1 MKLNRRK
8 AKAMQTPSIL
18 QGASLTRLLQG
29 IAAGAIAT
37 LVAGFYF
44 GGWVTGGTAKGMVQK
59 SAETTVVS
67 ALAPICARPLRGD
80 DCADEGAR
88 PKGDDRDY
96 RAPLK
101 AGATKAFN
109 NKPA

>member
-1 MKLNRRK
+1 
-8 AKAMQTPSIL
+8 MQTPSIL

-29 IAAGAIAT
+29 TAAGAIAT
-37 LVAGFYF
+37 LVVAFHF

-59 SAETTVVS
+59 NAETGVVS
-67 ALAPICARPLRGD
+67 ALAPICARPLGGD
-80 DCADEGAR
+80 DCADEEARGAR

-101 AGATKAFN
+101 AGATEAFN
-109 NKPA
+109 NKLA